1 MMRKMLGL
9 AVLFTLLLSGLYL
22 IPHYTEGAG
31 DSFSSSILVNWNS
44 TGSHQ
49 RRPVILTRGMDDL
62 FVIYQDYF
70 YTNWDISM
78 ARSTDCGYT
87 WSEKIQV
94 DDSRRDLNSSN
105 DFSNQMYP
113 TAVFAPNGTLYVAY
127 SDDQEIYIGV
137 HYYHVYVVWSED
149 YVNFSTHRRVDTSIR
164 DAIYPSLA
172 VGEDGTLY
180 LTWLDKREGGKFHVY
195 FARSED
201 GGVTWIGEKR
211 VNSGGLSVDQYGPRI
226 AVYGEKV
233 FIVWSDQREGDF
245 SIFMAVSYDRGD
257 TFLPERRVNDDLE
270 PYSQNDPDLAVD
282 STGLVYIVW
291 SDNRLGSYDI
301 YYSTT
306 RDGRNFTMNMLAYN
320 GPEGGLELNPR
331 VAVFSPG
338 MVGITW
344 VDRSHDEGDIYFT
357 YTINNGTTW
366 TGARRVD
373 DTQRTLGTADDE
385 TKQEDPHLAFNSIG
399 RPLVVW
405 ADHRDEL
412 FTRSDIY
419 FARYSETLTGQN
431 RPPIFKDRGFT
442 PEIGTNETEFTFTL
456 WYRDIDGDDP
466 SAGYPRLLLF
476 ADKNGTEQIGGATV
490 MRPAESERDNTA
502 GSLWIATTTVEWR
515 SGRIYYRYE
524 VMSGDMTEPLTSPVY
539 PGPILDLSKPIVL
552 DYGPIIPRWY
562 NTSYVRC
569 YLMIKDIGVAG
580 VAPGSIRAYIKTLGS
595 DIYTGVGDLPHV
607 SVLPNGSVYAYLD
620 VKANEGKYNW
630 VKWRF
635 TDRVGNLNESPPV
648 NIWIDTIKVK
658 FRNLQPS
665 PYETQIFPDINVSI
679 IVYDRDLYQPDL
691 EVSGVNISSIE
702 YCYSHSEV
710 LPYTP
715 WKKVENYTVEE
726 HGDVTIWFHFRLT
739 EGNLNMIKF
748 RAKDLADTGWYVY
761 GPVRYTLR
769 IPDNYPPVL
778 TGRIYPSTTASRTPH
793 IWWDPA
799 EDIEN
804 DTITY
809 RVRILE
815 ATFGTTVMDWV
826 STGRYNF
833 IDVSAS
839 VNLRVGK
846 YFVEVVANDSHSN
859 SNVLKANLTVLSSGD
874 LPPPA
879 PGPLLKSLFAY
890 TAPGISW
897 GGSVDPEG
905 EAVSYLVQVGRDWA
919 SGDIVP
925 WKWCKSPNLNFTEPL
940 TYGIYHVEILAWDG
954 GNFSSLKRDI
964 FKVIDFGINFTGPRR
979 WSLERGDALVVE
991 VSITNE
997 AHLSDNVTVYLEG
1010 EGAGEKW
1017 IKLELYY
1024 KDYSL
1029 TLPPGAVYPLRVAF
1043 TPEKDTK
1050 ARVYSFRLRVV
1061 CEDGQTSYTSPEY
1074 SVEVLVKP
1082 RSKYP
1087 ALTYLREKV
1096 FGEYLPLTI
1105 VAMVVITVAGA
1116 LIYNM
1121 RLKKRMVE
1129 DPFAEQR
1136 KLYKELYGVEP
1147 DVETLKKMVEG
1158 EAAAPLAVTTQ
1169 ETMPSPVEPAA
1180 VEVKEE
1186 DLKEFMRGAG
1196 EGIPEEEEKL
1206 SEIEEAPEEE
1216 YPEEEEAPSVP
1227 PPEVEEISFKKPGEE
1242 RTPRRRR
1249 RYVVWDED
1257 DEL

>member
-1 MMRKMLGL
+1 MRKLLGI
-9 AVLFTLLLSGLYL
+9 AVLFSLLLSGLYL
-22 IPHYTEGAG
+22 VPSYTEGAG
-31 DSFSSSILVNWNS
+31 DTFSSSILVNWNS
-44 TGSHQ
+44 TGSYQ
-49 RRPVILTRGMDDL
+49 RRPVILSRGMDDL

-94 DDSRRDLNSSN
+94 DDSRRDMNASN
-105 DFSNQMYP
+105 DNANQLYP
-113 TAVFAPNGTLYVAY
+113 AAAFAPNGTLYVAY
-127 SDDQEIYIGV
+127 CDDQEIYVGV
-137 HYYHVYVVWSED
+137 HYYHIYVVWSQD
-149 YVNFSTHRRVDTSIR
+149 YENFSAHRRVDTSTR
-164 DAIYPSLA
+164 DAIFPSLA
-172 VGEDGTLY
+172 VGDDGTLY

-226 AVYGEKV
+226 AVHGDKV

-257 TFLPERRVNDDLE
+257 TFLPEKRVNDDLE

-320 GPEGGLELNPR
+320 GPEGGLELTPR
-331 VAVFSPG
+331 VAVFAPG

-357 YTINNGTTW
+357 YTVNNGTSW

-373 DTQRTLGTADDE
+373 DTQRTLGTADDD
-385 TKQEDPHLAFNSIG
+385 TKQEDPHLTFNSIG

-419 FARYSETLTGQN
+419 FARYSETLTGEN
-431 RPPIFKDRGFT
+431 RPPVFQDRGFS
-442 PEIGTNETEFTFTL
+442 PEIGTNETRFSFTL

-466 SAGYPRLLLF
+466 SVGYPRLLLF
-476 ADKNGTEQIGGATV
+476 ADENGTERIGEPV
-490 MRPAESERDNTA
+490 LMRPAESERDNMA
-502 GSLWIATTTVEWR
+502 GSLWVATTSVEWR
-515 SGRIYYRYE
+515 SGRIYYGYQ
-524 VMSGDMTEPLTSPVY
+524 VMSGTMTEPLSSPIY
-539 PGPILDLSKPIVL
+539 PGPVLDLSKPVVL
-552 DYGPIIPRWY
+552 DFGPTVPRWY

-569 YLMIKDIGVAG
+569 HLMIKDCGVAG
-580 VAPGSIRAYIKTLGS
+580 VDPGSIRAYIKTLGS
-595 DIYTGVGDLPHV
+595 DTYTGVGDLPHV
-607 SVLPNGSVYAYLD
+607 STLPNGSVYAYLD
-620 VKANEGKYNW
+620 VKANEGKDNW

-635 TDRVGNLNESPPV
+635 SDRVGNMNESPPV
-648 NIWIDTIKVK
+648 NLWIDTIQVK
-658 FRNLQPS
+658 FRNLKPS
-665 PYETQIFPDINVSI
+665 PYKTQIFPNINVSI
-679 IVYDRDLYQPDL
+679 TVYDRDLYQPDL

-702 YCYSHSEV
+702 YCYRHSEV

-715 WKKVENYTVEE
+715 WKSVGNYSFDE
-726 HGDVTIWFHFRLT
+726 HGDVTVWFHFRLT

-769 IPDNYPPVL
+769 IPDNYPPML
-778 TGRIYPSTTASRTPH
+778 TGRIYPSETATKTPH

-833 IDVSAS
+833 IDVPSS

-846 YFVEVVANDSHSN
+846 YIVEVVANDSHSD

-874 LPPPA
+874 LPPNP
-879 PGPLLKSLFAY
+879 PGPLLKNLFAY
-890 TAPGISW
+890 SAPGISW
-897 GGSVDPEG
+897 GGAVDPEG
-905 EAVSYLVQVGRDWA
+905 ETVSYLVQVGRDWA
-919 SGDIVP
+919 TGDVLP
-925 WKWCKSPNLNFTEPL
+925 WAWCESASINFTQPL
-940 TYGIYHVEILAWDG
+940 PYGIYHVEILSWDG
-954 GNFSSLKRDI
+954 RNFSSLRRET
-964 FKVIDFGINFTGPRR
+964 FKVIDFSINFSGPMM
-979 WSLERGDALVVE
+979 WSVEKGEALLVE
-991 VSITNE
+991 ISITNG
-997 AHLSDNVTVYLEG
+997 AHMSDNVTVYLEG
-1010 EGAGEKW
+1010 EAAGEKW
-1017 IKLELYY
+1017 IKVELYY
-1024 KDYSL
+1024 KEYSI
-1029 TLPPGAVYPLRVAF
+1029 TLPPGAEYTLRVTF
-1043 TPEKDTK
+1043 TPEKNTK
-1050 ARVYSFRLRVV
+1050 EGSYSFHLRVV
-1061 CEDGQTSYTSPEY
+1061 CEDGETSFTSPEY
-1074 SVEVLVKP
+1074 TVKVVAKP
-1082 RSKYP
+1082 RAKYP

-1105 VAMVVITVAGA
+1105 VVMIVVTVAGA
-1116 LIYNM
+1116 LLYNR
-1121 RLKKRMVE
+1121 RLKKKMVE

-1136 KLYKELYGVEP
+1136 KLYRELYGVEP
-1147 DVETLKKMVEG
+1147 DLETLKRMAEG
-1158 EAAAPLAVTTQ
+1158 GGAAPPVEAAEP
-1169 ETMPSPVEPAA
+1169 PVEPAE
-1180 VEVKEE
+1180 VEVREE
-1186 DLKEFMRGAG
+1186 DLQEFMRVAG
-1196 EGIPEEEEKL
+1196 EEGPGGEGEPEEIVER
-1206 SEIEEAPEEE
+1206 PEVE
-1216 YPEEEEAPSVP
+1216 YPEEEVIP
-1227 PPEVEEISFKKPGEE
+1227 PPPSPEAEEITFRKPGERKEE
-1242 RTPRRRR
+1242 RGKAERRRM
-1249 RYVVWDED
+1249 YVVWDED